1 MKKTLPE
8 VKAVMVG
15 VQPYALSNLHPP
27 SSPACSHHHEMTM
40 CDLRDPQTA
49 HKHDHSG
56 IILAK
61 SAACRAL

>member
-1 MKKTLPE
+1 
-8 VKAVMVG
+8 MVG

-49 HKHDHSG
+49 HKHDHGG